1 MAKSKTSSGSNKA
14 VRVLLNFALG
24 ILTIG
29 IAVIFYAVVVYGI
42 KKAAGYSYD
51 FAYQLFGDTSVEA
64 APGRDVKITILKG
77 ESSMNIA
84 SKLEDAK
91 LVTSK
96 YSFYLKLKMKDY
108 EIMPGTFVLNT
119 SMTYDDILQV
129 ITDYGQSIDAET
141 TVEDVEST
149 P

>member
-1 MAKSKTSSGSNKA
+1 MSKSKTSSGSNKA

-108 EIMPGTFVLNT
+108 EIMPGTFELNT
-119 SMTYDDILQV
+119 SMTYDDILQF
-129 ITDYGQSIDAET
+129 ITDYGHSFDAET

>member
-1 MAKSKTSSGSNKA
+1 MAKSKTSPGSNKA

-141 TVEDVEST
+141 TVEDVESA

>member
-1 MAKSKTSSGSNKA
+1 MANSNSSKGSNKA

-24 ILTIG
+24 ILTVG

-42 KKAAGYSYD
+42 RKAANYSYD
-51 FAYQLFGDTSVEA
+51 FSYQLFGNVSVEA
-64 APGRDVKITILKG
+64 APGRDVKVTILKG

-91 LVTSK
+91 LVTDK
-96 YSFYLKLKMKDY
+96 YSFYVKLKMKDY

-119 SMTYDDILQV
+119 SMTYNDILEV
-129 ITDYGQSIDAET
+129 ITDYSKSIDAET

>member
-14 VRVLLNFALG
+14 VRVLLNIALG

-29 IAVIFYAVVVYGI
+29 IAIIFYAVVVYGI

-51 FAYQLFGDTSVEA
+51 FAYQLFGNTSVEA

-96 YSFYLKLKMKDY
+96 YSFYLKLKLKDY
-108 EIMPGTFVLNT
+108 EVMPGTFVLNT
-119 SMTYDDILQV
+119 SMTYDDILKI

>member
-1 MAKSKTSSGSNKA
+1 MSKSKTSSGSNKA

-108 EIMPGTFVLNT
+108 EIMPGTFELNT

>member
-1 MAKSKTSSGSNKA
+1 MAKAKSSKGSNKA

-29 IAVIFYAVVVYGI
+29 IAIIFYAVVVYGI

-51 FAYQLFGDTSVEA
+51 FSYQLFGNVSVEA
-64 APGRDVKITILKG
+64 APGRDVKVTILKG

-91 LVTSK
+91 LVTNK
-96 YSFYLKLKMKDY
+96 YSFYVKLKLKDY
-108 EIMPGTFVLNT
+108 EIMPGTFILNT
-119 SMTYDDILQV
+119 SMTYNDILAI
-129 ITDYGQSIDAET
+129 ITDYSKSIDAET

>member
-1 MAKSKTSSGSNKA
+1 MAKSKSSSGSNKA
-14 VRVLLNFALG
+14 VRILLNFALG

-42 KKAAGYSYD
+42 KKAANYSYD
-51 FAYQLFGDTSVEA
+51 FAYQLFGNTTVEA
-64 APGRDVKITILKG
+64 APGRDVKVTILKG

-108 EIMPGTFVLNT
+108 EIMPGTFELNT